1 MEFELYHADV
11 LTSFIVYFV
20 FGYAD
25 VLCVYSVKLLS
36 GFFGDMVWL
45 FLVKTGWQPCLL
57 STTSLVQ

>member
-45 FLVKTGWQPCLL
+45 FWWKQVGNPAYWVLL
-57 STTSLVQ
+57 A